1 MFAGSSG
8 TGVKMRN
15 KRNRNNFIKVNGFI
29 KKRKELVFVV
39 VEFILAIFKNFFQSE
54 LLICYHVGI
63 SPLGGL
69 VDSFSTT
76 LFYHKP

>member
-1 MFAGSSG
+1 MFAKSSG
-8 TGVKMRN
+8 AVVKVRN
-15 KRNRNNFIKVNGFI
+15 KRNRNNFIKVNGVI

-39 VEFILAIFKNFFQSE
+39 AEFILAIFKNFCRSE

-76 LFYHKP
+76 QFYHKL

>member
-1 MFAGSSG
+1 MFARSSG

-29 KKRKELVFVV
+29 KKRKKQVSVI
-39 VEFILAIFKNFFQSE
+39 VEIILEIFKNFCQRE
-54 LLICYHVGI
+54 LLMCYHMSI

-69 VDSFSTT
+69 ADSFMAT

>member
-1 MFAGSSG
+1 M
-8 TGVKMRN
+8 GVKMTD

-29 KKRKELVFVV
+29 KQSKELTFVV
-39 VEFILAIFKNFFQSE
+39 AEFILAIFKNFCQSE